1 MTRDE
6 LYAYMRDPSSIA
18 PEALPALRELV
29 EAYPYCAS
37 YTFLYLYA
45 LARSEDLRC
54 RSELRRLA
62 LYLPDRGRLYNMVET
77 PGQAPACQGIVATS
91 ETRDPFS
98 IIDSY
103 LDEMRAAGEDLPTE
117 LTYTTSVDR
126 DDYFAC
132 EPNVAE
138 SVEQEGFALLAERA
152 GGTPSTFDP
161 SASIPPRVSDE
172 AQGEELEE
180 ALFTET
186 LAKIYIQ
193 QGKYD
198 RALRIIRSISLNYP
212 KKNLYF
218 ADQIRFLERLI
229 NNKQ

>member
-1 MTRDE
+1 MKREE

-18 PEALPALRELV
+18 PDALPALRELV

-45 LARSEDLRC
+45 LARSEDLRY

-62 LYLPDRGRLYNMVET
+62 LYLPDRGRLYNMVENRE
-77 PGQAPACQGIVATS
+77 PAVVAQSPSLT
-91 ETRDPFS
+91 TQPRDPFS

-103 LDEMRAAGEDLPTE
+103 LGEMRAAGEDLPSE
-117 LTYTTSVDR
+117 LSYTTSTER
-126 DDYFAC
+126 EDYFAS
-132 EPNVAE
+132 EPHITAE
-138 SVEQEGFALLAERA
+138 EQEVLELLAKRGAMHSSSEEALAMPSQRA
-152 GGTPSTFDP
+152 GEEVQTD
-161 SASIPPRVSDE
+161 
-172 AQGEELEE
+172 ELEE

>member
-1 MTRDE
+1 
-6 LYAYMRDPSSIA
+6 MRDPSSIA
-18 PEALPALRELV
+18 PDALPALRELV

-45 LARSEDLRC
+45 LARSEDLC
-54 RSELRRLA
+54 YRSELRRLA
-62 LYLPDRGRLYNMVET
+62 LYLPDRGRLYNMVENRE
-77 PGQAPACQGIVATS
+77 PAVVAQSPSLT
-91 ETRDPFS
+91 TQPRDPFS

-103 LDEMRAAGEDLPTE
+103 LGEMRAAGEDLPSE
-117 LTYTTSVDR
+117 LSYTTSAER
-126 DDYFAC
+126 EDYFAS
-132 EPNVAE
+132 EPHITAE
-138 SVEQEGFALLAERA
+138 EQEVLELLPQREAMQSSSEEALAMPSQRA
-152 GGTPSTFDP
+152 GEEVQTD
-161 SASIPPRVSDE
+161 
-172 AQGEELEE
+172 ELEE